1 MFAEIGYCSP
11 TAERT
16 GPNKTLEEPENRGR
30 TSLSEVA
37 AMLEKISLQ
46 EAGELLGISPD
57 AVRMRIKRGKMQG
70 EKDETGRWQVWID
83 TEESE
88 GEQEAEQEPERGSVD
103 EPDLL
108 RQVAVLEARLE
119 LLEDE
124 RDYLRQQVQT
134 LTMAQAVM
142 AQAQAQKA
150 LEPEKKPRRWRWPW
164 QRR

>member
-1 MFAEIGYCSP
+1 
-11 TAERT
+11 
-16 GPNKTLEEPENRGR
+16 
-30 TSLSEVA
+30 
-37 AMLEKISLQ
+37 MLEKISLQ

-70 EKDETGRWQVWID
+70 EKDEAGRWQVWID
-83 TEESE
+83 TE

-142 AQAQAQKA
+142 AQAQAPKA
-150 LEPEKKPRRWRWPW
+150 IEAEKRPRRWRWPW
-164 QRR
+164 ERKA

>member
-1 MFAEIGYCSP
+1 
-11 TAERT
+11 
-16 GPNKTLEEPENRGR
+16 
-30 TSLSEVA
+30 
-37 AMLEKISLQ
+37 MLEKVSLK
-46 EAGELLGISPD
+46 EAGEALGISPD

-70 EKDETGRWQVWID
+70 EKDEAGRWQVWID

-119 LLEDE
+119 LLEEE
-124 RDYLRQQVQT
+124 RDFLRMQVDRLVT
-134 LTMAQAVM
+134 VQAVM

-164 QRR
+164 ERKA

>member
-1 MFAEIGYCSP
+1 
-11 TAERT
+11 
-16 GPNKTLEEPENRGR
+16 
-30 TSLSEVA
+30 
-37 AMLEKISLQ
+37 MLEKVSLQ

-70 EKDETGRWQVWID
+70 EKDEAGRWQVWID

-119 LLEDE
+119 LLEEE
-124 RDYLRQQVQT
+124 RDFLRMQVDRLVTVQAM
-134 LTMAQAVM
+134 MAQG
-142 AQAQAQKA
+142 QAQKA
-150 LEPEKKPRRWRWPW
+150 IEAEKKRRWKWPW
-164 QRR
+164 QREAKS

>member
-1 MFAEIGYCSP
+1 
-11 TAERT
+11 
-16 GPNKTLEEPENRGR
+16 
-30 TSLSEVA
+30 
-37 AMLEKISLQ
+37 MLEKISLQ

-88 GEQEAEQEPERGSVD
+88 GEQEAEQEPERGSED

>member
-1 MFAEIGYCSP
+1 
-11 TAERT
+11 
-16 GPNKTLEEPENRGR
+16 
-30 TSLSEVA
+30 
-37 AMLEKISLQ
+37 MLEKMTLQ
-46 EAGELLGISPD
+46 EAGEALGISPD
-57 AVRMRIKRGKMQG
+57 AVRMRVKRGKMRG
-70 EKDETGRWQVWID
+70 EKDAQGRWQVWID
-83 TEESE
+83 VAEQE
-88 GEQEAEQEPERGSVD
+88 GEQEGEQEPERRSVD

>member
-1 MFAEIGYCSP
+1 
-11 TAERT
+11 
-16 GPNKTLEEPENRGR
+16 
-30 TSLSEVA
+30 
-37 AMLEKISLQ
+37 MLEKVSLQ

-70 EKDETGRWQVWID
+70 EKDAQGRWQVWID

-119 LLEDE
+119 LLEEE
-124 RDYLRQQVQT
+124 RDFLRMQVDRLVT
-134 LTMAQAVM
+134 VQAVM